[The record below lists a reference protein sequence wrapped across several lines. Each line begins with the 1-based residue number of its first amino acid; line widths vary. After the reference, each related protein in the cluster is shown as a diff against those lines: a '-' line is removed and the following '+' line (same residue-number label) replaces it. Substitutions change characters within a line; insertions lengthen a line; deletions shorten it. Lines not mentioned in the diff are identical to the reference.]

1 MDLLSAVFN
10 FLSPPSNFV
19 RGHDSNVSDI
29 VGVAPQCHTCIDCYR
44 PGPRACSRC
53 HMLEISILNGFETSK
68 YLVELQCF
76 RLLAND
82 VLYWKQIV
90 FLSIKNL
97 LLSIGYGPTACR
109 NIVED
114 LCCMGM
120 VNRSWRLTWN
130 FRHWQESATS
140 LIWSRRSCRSSLS
153 VAQVTGRSGRVEFV
167 IFSTTT
173 MERWVSLMA
182 RWLSQSR

>member
-1 MDLLSAVFN
+1 MYTTVVVFHLLLAHADYVSYELGQSMDLLSAVFN

-82 VLYWKQIV
+82 VLY
-90 FLSIKNL
+90 
-97 LLSIGYGPTACR
+97 
-109 NIVED
+109 
-114 LCCMGM
+114 
-120 VNRSWRLTWN
+120 
-130 FRHWQESATS
+130 
-140 LIWSRRSCRSSLS
+140 
-153 VAQVTGRSGRVEFV
+153 
-167 IFSTTT
+167 
-173 MERWVSLMA
+173 
-182 RWLSQSR
+182 